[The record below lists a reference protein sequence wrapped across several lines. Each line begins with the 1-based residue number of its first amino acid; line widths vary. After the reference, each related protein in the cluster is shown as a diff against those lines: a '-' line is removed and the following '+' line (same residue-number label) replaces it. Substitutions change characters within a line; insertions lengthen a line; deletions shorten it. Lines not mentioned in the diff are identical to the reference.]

1 MPRRVLLYIA
11 AVTLLA
17 GLSALAVYSLQPI
30 VALTHI
36 NVAFG
41 LACFA
46 IIAELLEYQLPS
58 EAGGSIATIPFVALG
73 LAAPNWSGVIAAGMA
88 TAIAQLA
95 RKKHPAK
102 LVFNTA
108 QGTLAIAVALL
119 AYRAVYPA
127 SPEPHVTL
135 TLHNVLATALFILI
149 FLLVNTAAVS
159 GVIALTQRTNPVE
172 IWKANTLGTFAYA
185 VFVAPFAFALTW
197 AYLGYGPLGAAL
209 LAIPLLGVRQLYIT
223 TLQYQKT
230 NRELLE
236 LMVKAIEAR
245 DPYTSGHSRRV
256 ADAATVIA
264 RAIGLRPKQVE
275 RVRIAA
281 LLHDIGKIHSD
292 FAEILQKEGK
302 LSDVEWATMKTHP
315 DKGAELVATLS
326 DLQDIVAPV
335 RHHHEHWNGRGYPA
349 GLSGES
355 IPLASRII
363 TFADT
368 IDALMTDRPYRRGK
382 TASEV
387 REELLRCSGSQFDPS
402 ICAKVLSP
410 ELWSQLFADRPP
422 SGSHLTLVRQS
433 GRFGRK
439 RAAS

>member
-1 MPRRVLLYIA
+1 MPRRVLVYIC

-17 GLSALAVYSLQPI
+17 GLAWLAVYALQPT
-30 VALTHI
+30 VAIAHA

-46 IIAELLEYQLPS
+46 IIAELLEYQLPGD
-58 EAGGSIATIPFVALG
+58 AGGSIAVIPFVAVG
-73 LAAPNWSGVIAAGMA
+73 LAAPDWSGVTAIGLA
-88 TAIAQLA
+88 TALAQVA
-95 RKKHPAK
+95 RRKPVAK
-102 LVFNTA
+102 LVFNTSQA
-108 QGTLAIAVALL
+108 VLASALALL
-119 AYRAVYPA
+119 AYRAAHPQA
-127 SPEPHVTL
+127 SEVAINLSARST
-135 TLHNVLATALFILI
+135 VGTALFILV
-149 FLLVNTAAVS
+149 FTTVNSAAVS
-159 GVIALTQRTNPVE
+159 GVIALTQGSNPVA
-172 IWKANTLGTFAYA
+172 IWRANTLSTLSYA
-185 VFVAPFAFALTW
+185 IFVGPFAFALAWTFVN
-197 AYLGYGPLGAAL
+197 LGALGAAL
-209 LAIPLLGVRQLYIT
+209 LAIPLLGVRQLYTT
-223 TLQYQKT
+223 TLQHQQT

-256 ADAATVIA
+256 SDAAAIIA
-264 RAIGLRPKQVE
+264 RSIGLRPRQVE

-292 FAEILQKEGK
+292 FADILQKEGK
-302 LSDVEWATMKTHP
+302 LTDQEWATMKTHP

-349 GLSGES
+349 GLVGEN

-382 TASEV
+382 TEDEV
-387 REELLRCSGSQFDPS
+387 REELLRCSGTQFDPS
-402 ICAKVLSP
+402 ITAKVLSP
-410 ELWSQLFADRPP
+410 ETWSQLFETRPKTEP
-422 SGSHLTLVRQS
+422 RLILIGKRRSGP
-433 GRFGRK
+433 K
-439 RAAS
+439 RMAV

>member
-1 MPRRVLLYIA
+1 M
-11 AVTLLA
+11 LA
-17 GLSALAVYSLQPI
+17 GLMWLAVFALQPI
-30 VALTHI
+30 VAMSHV

-46 IIAELLEYQLPS
+46 IIAELLEYQLPG
-58 EAGGSIATIPFVALG
+58 EAGGSIAVIPFVAVG
-73 LAAPNWSGVIAAGMA
+73 LAAPNWSGVTAIGLA
-88 TAIAQLA
+88 TAVAQLA
-95 RKKHPAK
+95 RRKPFAK

-108 QGTLAIAVALL
+108 QAILASALALL
-119 AYRAVYPA
+119 AYRAAHPHA
-127 SPEPHVTL
+127 PELPINL
-135 TLHNVLATALFILI
+135 SAQSALATALFILV
-149 FLLVNTAAVS
+149 FTVVNTAAVS
-159 GVIALTQRTNPVE
+159 GVIALTHGTNPIA
-172 IWKANTLGTFAYA
+172 IWRANTLSTLSYA
-185 VFVAPFAFALTW
+185 IFVGPFAFALAWTFVNF
-197 AYLGYGPLGAAL
+197 GPLGAAL
-209 LAIPLLGVRQLYIT
+209 LAIPLLGVRQLYTT
-223 TLQYQKT
+223 TLQHQQT

-264 RAIGLRPKQVE
+264 RAIGLRPRQVE

-292 FAEILQKEGK
+292 FASILQKEGK
-302 LSDVEWATMKTHP
+302 LTDQEWATMKTHP

-349 GLSGES
+349 GLAGEA

-382 TASEV
+382 TEVEV
-387 REELLRCSGSQFDPS
+387 REELLRCSGTQFDPS
-402 ICAKVLSP
+402 ISAKVLSP
-410 ELWSQLFADRPP
+410 ETWSQLFATRPR
-422 SGSHLTLVRQS
+422 SETRLVLVGTRRGGQ
-433 GRFGRK
+433 K
-439 RAAS
+439 RIAV